1 MSDKTILIQP
11 GDPRRSRAE
20 STVRLRVTKGPHAG
34 ASWTFAE
41 DATITMGRQA
51 PSQLKLPLEPAFSR
65 EHLCLQIAPPHVQLT
80 DNNSSN
86 GTWVNGVRLVAASLV
101 DGDRFGVGETE
112 FICEVLHAEQ
122 ISLQSQPEAE
132 PHDSAER
139 TRDHSAPTTSAVD
152 FPASQRQSTQASIL
166 QTRIAESQ
174 TQPPWW
180 RDEASPQQGEANV
193 LAMGVYL
200 LKRVISRDRSST
212 LYIAK
217 DHRTQTPY
225 LVKVFHAGVACS
237 DEAKQ
242 AFFREAAVLT
252 SLDHPRILKT
262 IEFGIEDD
270 KPFLVMESVDPL
282 NLHATIDGQ
291 SPERRIVTATWT
303 VSRVLQAIHC
313 AHQHQIVHRRIHPS
327 SIFGYREGRHLQIK
341 LGNFEPTIDGQ
352 NDDPSSMTHDRSA
365 TATQS
370 YLTPE
375 QLHNAPAQLHGAPTQ
390 LRDAAAATPAV
401 DLFACGCC
409 LFRFAT
415 GKDPDMVFQ
424 PEKTHAVLDVATYL
438 PETLRNVIRQSI
450 DVDPARRFPTAES
463 FAEAIFPFHQRV

>member
-1 MSDKTILIQP
+1 MSDETILIQP
-11 GDPRRSRAE
+11 GDPHRSRAE

-51 PSQLKLPLEPAFSR
+51 PSQLKLPLEKAFSR
-65 EHLCLQIAPPHVQLT
+65 EHLCLQITPPRVQLT
-80 DNNSSN
+80 DNDSSN

-112 FICEVLHAEQ
+112 ILCEVLHADHVPP
-122 ISLQSQPEAE
+122 QSEPEAE

-139 TRDHSAPTTSAVD
+139 TRDHSAPTSSAVD
-152 FPASQRQSTQASIL
+152 FPVLQRQSAQASIL

-174 TQPPWW
+174 TQPSRW
-180 RDEASPQQGEANV
+180 RDEASPQPAEANV

-200 LKRVISRDRSST
+200 LERPLTRDRTST

-225 LVKVFHAGVACS
+225 LMKVFHAGIAAS

-242 AFFREAAVLT
+242 VFFREAAVLT

-262 IEFGIEDD
+262 VEFGIEDD

-282 NLHATIDGQ
+282 NLLATIDGQ
-291 SPERRIVTATWT
+291 SPERRILTATWT

-341 LGNFEPTIDGQ
+341 LGNFEPAIQDRD
-352 NDDPSSMTHDRSA
+352 DDPSSMTHDRSA

-370 YLTPE
+370 YLAPE
-375 QLHNAPAQLHGAPTQ
+375 QLHGSPEQR
-390 LRDAAAATPAV
+390 RDAAAATPAV

-415 GKDPDMVFQ
+415 GEEPEMVFQ

-438 PETLRNVIRQSI
+438 PETLRDVIRQSI
-450 DVDPARRFPTAES
+450 DVDPTRRFPTAES

>member
-1 MSDKTILIQP
+1 MSDETILIQP

-34 ASWTFAE
+34 ASWTFAQ
-41 DATITMGRQA
+41 DATIMLGRQD
-51 PSQLKLPLEPAFSR
+51 PSQLKLPLEKAFSR
-65 EHLCLQIAPPHVQLT
+65 EHLCLQIAPPRVQLT
-80 DNNSSN
+80 DNDSSN

-112 FICEVLHAEQ
+112 IVCEVLGAEQ
-122 ISLQSQPEAE
+122 VPSQSE
-132 PHDSAER
+132 PDTTDANAAIDDSAER
-139 TRDHSAPTTSAVD
+139 TRDHSAPKTSAVD
-152 FPASQRQSTQASIL
+152 FPVSQRQSAQSSIL
-166 QTRIAESQ
+166 QTRIAECE
-174 TQPPWW
+174 TQPSRW
-180 RDEASPQQGEANV
+180 RDENSPQQAEANV

-200 LKRVISRDRSST
+200 LKRPLTRDRKST
-212 LYIAK
+212 LYMAK
-217 DHRTQTPY
+217 DHRTQKPY
-225 LVKVFHAGVACS
+225 LIKVFHASVANS

-262 IEFGIEDD
+262 LEFGIEDD

-282 NLHATIDGQ
+282 DLLATIDGQ
-291 SPERRIVTATWT
+291 SPERRILTATWT
-303 VSRVLQAIHC
+303 VSRLLQAIHC
-313 AHQHQIVHRRIHPS
+313 AHQHEIVHRRIHPS

-341 LGNFEPTIDGQ
+341 LGNFEPAIQDK

-370 YLTPE
+370 YLAPE
-375 QLHNAPAQLHGAPTQ
+375 QLQ
-390 LRDAAAATPAV
+390 DASAANPAV

-415 GKDPDMVFQ
+415 GEEPDMVFQ
-424 PEKTHAVLDVATYL
+424 PEKTHVVLDVATYL
-438 PETLRNVIRQSI
+438 PKTLRDVIRQSI
-450 DVDPARRFPTAES
+450 DVDPARRFPSAES

>member
-1 MSDKTILIQP
+1 MSDETILIQP
-11 GDPRRSRAE
+11 GDPHRSRAE

-41 DATITMGRQA
+41 DATIVLGRQS
-51 PSQLKLPLEPAFSR
+51 PSHLKLPLEKAFSR
-65 EHLCLQIAPPHVQLT
+65 EHLCLQIAPPRVQLI
-80 DNNSSN
+80 DNDSSN

-112 FICEVLHAEQ
+112 IVCEVLDAEQ
-122 ISLQSQPEAE
+122 VPLQSE
-132 PHDSAER
+132 PSVEEHDSAER
-139 TRDHSAPTTSAVD
+139 TRDHSAPTKSADD
-152 FPASQRQSTQASIL
+152 FPVTQRQSVQASIL
-166 QTRIAESQ
+166 QTRIAESE
-174 TQPPWW
+174 TQPSRW
-180 RDEASPQQGEANV
+180 RDEASPQQVEANM

-200 LKRVISRDRSST
+200 LERPISRDRTST
-212 LYIAK
+212 LYMAK
-217 DHRTQTPY
+217 DHRTQTLY
-225 LVKVFHAGVACS
+225 LMKVFHAGVVCS

-282 NLHATIDGQ
+282 NLLATTDGQ

-313 AHQHQIVHRRIHPS
+313 AHQQQILHRRIHPS

-341 LGNFEPTIDGQ
+341 LGNFEPAIDSQ
-352 NDDPSSMTHDRSA
+352 TDDPSSMTHDRSA
-365 TATQS
+365 TAPQF
-370 YLTPE
+370 YLAPE
-375 QLHNAPAQLHGAPTQ
+375 QLHRSPEQR
-390 LRDAAAATPAV
+390 RDVAAATPAV

-415 GKDPDMVFQ
+415 GKEPDMVFQ

-438 PETLRNVIRQSI
+438 PKTLRDVIRQAI